1 MSVLVTQESPPL
13 DLRRAPERPSATDR
27 SAPALWF
34 GLLGPSFLVLLN
46 LEISYALTPWAC
58 RSGDHFTMM
67 VATALIFVMDVLAG
81 VVAARHLRRDWI
93 EDTVL
98 TRPAFTAM
106 LGVLLS
112 ALGAA
117 VIIAQ
122 WMPTLY
128 LSTCQ

>member
-1 MSVLVTQESPPL
+1 MSVVVTQDSPPL
-13 DLRRAPERPSATDR
+13 DLRLATERPSATDQG
-27 SAPALWF
+27 ALALWF

-46 LEISYALTPWAC
+46 LEIGYALTPWAC
-58 RSGDHFTMM
+58 RTGDHFIMIG
-67 VATALIFVMDVLAG
+67 ATALIFVVDLLAG
-81 VVAARHLRRDWI
+81 LGAARHLQRDWI

-112 ALGAA
+112 ALGAV

-122 WMPTLY
+122 WMPTFY
-128 LSTCQ
+128 LRTCQ